1 MIVFASTS
9 YGEIEKTLLV
19 PRYRDILVDQNNPIV
34 HLKKL
39 YDQNRFR
46 EFYEEA
52 NELLIKMSQ
61 QKDKIT
67 TPDSIKNEL
76 WMFYLISSA
85 PFLDLESD
93 DNIKWMS
100 NHLDLDYEVKQ
111 KIVWRISPK
120 DFLENSGI
128 KDKNGIDISLNREL
142 FLSYFS
148 NLLKQF
154 RKEVDPNF
162 NEKIKIFEKEVI
174 KNDDLMKDDR
184 ARTMVMNRI
193 SIKED
198 RNFSAQRAVKKLEKD
213 LMKILIWAY
222 PTKALEVKKYIRL
235 AGYSDKEIPYLLD
248 RTVGRVREANYLY
261 KGFAKRRD

>member
-1 MIVFASTS
+1 MIIFASIS
-9 YGEIEKTLLV
+9 YGKIEKPLLV

-46 EFYEEA
+46 EFYEKA
-52 NELLIKMSQ
+52 DALLIKMSQ
-61 QKDKIT
+61 QGDKIT
-67 TPDSIKNEL
+67 TSDSIKNEL

-111 KIVWRISPK
+111 KVVWRISPK
-120 DFLENSGI
+120 DFIDNSVI
-128 KDKNGIDISLNREL
+128 KDKNGLDVSLNREL
-142 FLSYFS
+142 FLSYFA

-154 RKEVDPNF
+154 REEIDLNLST
-162 NEKIKIFEKEVI
+162 KIELLGGKAI
-174 KNDDLMKDDR
+174 KNDNLMKDDR
-184 ARTMVMNRI
+184 ARTMFMNRLT
-193 SIKED
+193 IKEG

-213 LMKILIWAY
+213 LVKLLIWAY

-235 AGYSDKEIPYLLD
+235 AGYADEEIPYLLD
-248 RTVGRVREANYLY
+248 RTIGRVPEANYLY
-261 KGFAKRRD
+261 KGFPKRRD

>member
-1 MIVFASTS
+1 MIIFASTS
-9 YGEIEKTLLV
+9 YGEIGKPLSV

-39 YDQNRFR
+39 CDQNRFR

-128 KDKNGIDISLNREL
+128 KDKNGIDVSLNREL
-142 FLSYFS
+142 FLSYFA

-154 RKEVDPNF
+154 RKEIDPNF
-162 NEKIKIFEKEVI
+162 NEKIKLLEKKAI

-193 SIKED
+193 SIKEG

-235 AGYSDKEIPYLLD
+235 AGYSDEEIPYLLD
-248 RTVGRVREANYLY
+248 RTIGRVQEANYLY
-261 KGFAKRRD
+261 KGFPKRRD

>member
-1 MIVFASTS
+1 MIVFASIS
-9 YGEIEKTLLV
+9 YGEIEKSLSV

-34 HLKKL
+34 QLKKL

-93 DNIKWMS
+93 DNVKWMS

-128 KDKNGIDISLNREL
+128 KDKNGIDVSLNREL

-162 NEKIKIFEKEVI
+162 NEKIKLFEKEVI

-193 SIKED
+193 SIKEG

-235 AGYSDKEIPYLLD
+235 AGYSDEEIPYLLD

-261 KGFAKRRD
+261 KGFPKHRD

>member
-1 MIVFASTS
+1 MIVFASIS
-9 YGEIEKTLLV
+9 YGKIEKPLLV

-46 EFYEEA
+46 EFYEKA
-52 NELLIKMSQ
+52 DALLIKMSQ
-61 QKDKIT
+61 QGDKIT
-67 TPDSIKNEL
+67 TSDSIKNEL

-85 PFLDLESD
+85 PFLDLELD
-93 DNIKWMS
+93 NNIKWMS

-111 KIVWRISPK
+111 KVVWRISPK
-120 DFLENSGI
+120 DFIDNSGI
-128 KDKNGIDISLNREL
+128 KDKNGLDVSLNREL
-142 FLSYFS
+142 FLSYFA

-154 RKEVDPNF
+154 REEIDLNLST
-162 NEKIKIFEKEVI
+162 KIELLGKKAI
-174 KNDDLMKDDR
+174 KNDNLMNDDR
-184 ARTMVMNRI
+184 ARTMFMNRLTI
-193 SIKED
+193 REG

-235 AGYSDKEIPYLLD
+235 AGYSDEEIPYLLD

-261 KGFAKRRD
+261 KGFPKRRD